1 MPADDTTKILSRS
14 VTPNAT
20 EMLASHRCASPAAVL
35 LPEHH
40 PLESEDLLLLI
51 LQHAVP
57 DFDYDTNVPA
67 PDRSNLRLLHSTAS
81 RLLDGLGGG
90 FNENRLDRF
99 LAAEAAISDGVLV
112 GEIGRGG
119 GSNSAPCGAG
129 GAGDASVP
137 RKRPKKKPTSKLAAL
152 PLSGKSKRMQKSK
165 SRLNPSVDYSK
176 TPKAPKG
183 TIKKSSLGA
192 RTPAGPNVSKMK
204 VSQGSKMAK
213 KPIEKFSSFGAAFRD
228 ARKRLGTGKFF
239 TYKGKKYKDLEE
251 KYRIEHIKRSD
262 VESGETKSSVIY
274 QELMDMFKEISIFID
289 LIAERLSELETD

>member
-1 MPADDTTKILSRS
+1 MAESYLEKRKRILK
-14 VTPNAT
+14 
-20 EMLASHRCASPAAVL
+20 E
-35 LPEHH
+35 
-40 PLESEDLLLLI
+40 
-51 LQHAVP
+51 QKK
-57 DFDYDTNVPA
+57 
-67 PDRSNLRLLHSTAS
+67 
-81 RLLDGLGGG
+81 
-90 FNENRLDRF
+90 RF
-99 LAAEAAISDGVLV
+99 EAKKMT
-112 GEIGRGG
+112 
-119 GSNSAPCGAG
+119 G

-152 PLSGKSKRMQKSK
+152 PLSGKSTRMRKSK

-239 TYKGKKYKDLEE
+239 TYKGKKY
-251 KYRIEHIKRSD
+251 ST
-262 VESGETKSSVIY
+262 VTKS
-274 QELMDMFKEISIFID
+274 ELKGMSLKDYLNK
-289 LIAERLSELETD
+289 LKKKGK

>member
-1 MPADDTTKILSRS
+1 MAESYLEKRKRILK
-14 VTPNAT
+14 
-20 EMLASHRCASPAAVL
+20 E
-35 LPEHH
+35 
-40 PLESEDLLLLI
+40 
-51 LQHAVP
+51 QKK
-57 DFDYDTNVPA
+57 
-67 PDRSNLRLLHSTAS
+67 
-81 RLLDGLGGG
+81 
-90 FNENRLDRF
+90 RF
-99 LAAEAAISDGVLV
+99 EAKKMT
-112 GEIGRGG
+112 
-119 GSNSAPCGAG
+119 G

-152 PLSGKSKRMQKSK
+152 PISGKSIRMRKSK

-239 TYKGKKYKDLEE
+239 TYKGKKY
-251 KYRIEHIKRSD
+251 ST
-262 VESGETKSSVIY
+262 VTKS
-274 QELMDMFKEISIFID
+274 ELKGMSLKDYLNK
-289 LIAERLSELETD
+289 LKKKGK

>member
-1 MPADDTTKILSRS
+1 MAESYLEKRKRILK
-14 VTPNAT
+14 
-20 EMLASHRCASPAAVL
+20 E
-35 LPEHH
+35 
-40 PLESEDLLLLI
+40 
-51 LQHAVP
+51 QKK
-57 DFDYDTNVPA
+57 
-67 PDRSNLRLLHSTAS
+67 
-81 RLLDGLGGG
+81 
-90 FNENRLDRF
+90 RF
-99 LAAEAAISDGVLV
+99 EAKKMT
-112 GEIGRGG
+112 
-119 GSNSAPCGAG
+119 G

-239 TYKGKKYKDLEE
+239 TYKGKKY
-251 KYRIEHIKRSD
+251 ST
-262 VESGETKSSVIY
+262 VTKS
-274 QELMDMFKEISIFID
+274 ELKGMTLREYLNKLKTLMKWF
-289 LIAERLSELETD
+289 

>member
-1 MPADDTTKILSRS
+1 MAESYLEKRKRILK
-14 VTPNAT
+14 
-20 EMLASHRCASPAAVL
+20 E
-35 LPEHH
+35 
-40 PLESEDLLLLI
+40 
-51 LQHAVP
+51 QKK
-57 DFDYDTNVPA
+57 
-67 PDRSNLRLLHSTAS
+67 
-81 RLLDGLGGG
+81 
-90 FNENRLDRF
+90 RF
-99 LAAEAAISDGVLV
+99 EAKKMT
-112 GEIGRGG
+112 
-119 GSNSAPCGAG
+119 G

-152 PLSGKSKRMQKSK
+152 PISGKSTRMRKSK

-239 TYKGKKYKDLEE
+239 TYKGKKY
-251 KYRIEHIKRSD
+251 ST
-262 VESGETKSSVIY
+262 VTKS
-274 QELMDMFKEISIFID
+274 ELKGMSLKDYLNK
-289 LIAERLSELETD
+289 LKKKGK

>member
-1 MPADDTTKILSRS
+1 MAESYLEKRKRILK
-14 VTPNAT
+14 
-20 EMLASHRCASPAAVL
+20 E
-35 LPEHH
+35 
-40 PLESEDLLLLI
+40 
-51 LQHAVP
+51 QKK
-57 DFDYDTNVPA
+57 
-67 PDRSNLRLLHSTAS
+67 
-81 RLLDGLGGG
+81 
-90 FNENRLDRF
+90 RF
-99 LAAEAAISDGVLV
+99 EAKKMT
-112 GEIGRGG
+112 
-119 GSNSAPCGAG
+119 G

-239 TYKGKKYKDLEE
+239 TYKGKKY
-251 KYRIEHIKRSD
+251 ST
-262 VESGETKSSVIY
+262 VTKS
-274 QELMDMFKEISIFID
+274 ELKGMTLREYLNK
-289 LIAERLSELETD
+289 LKKKGK

>member
-1 MPADDTTKILSRS
+1 MAESYLEKRKRILK
-14 VTPNAT
+14 
-20 EMLASHRCASPAAVL
+20 E
-35 LPEHH
+35 
-40 PLESEDLLLLI
+40 
-51 LQHAVP
+51 QKK
-57 DFDYDTNVPA
+57 
-67 PDRSNLRLLHSTAS
+67 
-81 RLLDGLGGG
+81 
-90 FNENRLDRF
+90 RF
-99 LAAEAAISDGVLV
+99 EAKKMT
-112 GEIGRGG
+112 
-119 GSNSAPCGAG
+119 G

-152 PLSGKSKRMQKSK
+152 PLSGKSTRMRKSK

-239 TYKGKKYKDLEE
+239 TYKGKKY
-251 KYRIEHIKRSD
+251 ST
-262 VESGETKSSVIY
+262 VTKS
-274 QELMDMFKEISIFID
+274 ELKGMTLREYLNK
-289 LIAERLSELETD
+289 LKKKGK

>member
-1 MPADDTTKILSRS
+1 MAESYLEKRKRILK
-14 VTPNAT
+14 
-20 EMLASHRCASPAAVL
+20 E
-35 LPEHH
+35 
-40 PLESEDLLLLI
+40 
-51 LQHAVP
+51 QKK
-57 DFDYDTNVPA
+57 
-67 PDRSNLRLLHSTAS
+67 
-81 RLLDGLGGG
+81 
-90 FNENRLDRF
+90 RF
-99 LAAEAAISDGVLV
+99 EAKKMT
-112 GEIGRGG
+112 
-119 GSNSAPCGAG
+119 G

-152 PLSGKSKRMQKSK
+152 PISGKSKRMQKSK

-239 TYKGKKYKDLEE
+239 TYKGKKY
-251 KYRIEHIKRSD
+251 ST
-262 VESGETKSSVIY
+262 VTKS
-274 QELMDMFKEISIFID
+274 ELKGMTLREYLNK
-289 LIAERLSELETD
+289 LKKKGK